1 MPQMTAWKTDNYKFV
16 GKSFDFSYANRLNKL
31 LSIIGTANS
40 NSVDYELTGG
50 GGYGEMPVYDGN
62 NLNEGTKKRGFKT
75 IITPVEFSLSE
86 SVGYKQA
93 KIDKTGECRRVG
105 TMLGNSA
112 AMTVYVHGLRMF
124 SGAFNASVTGG
135 DGVSWANA
143 KHPVA
148 SKGSQGRKFIPDPE
162 SGTYSNLIKTELSV
176 KAITDAQSLAG
187 RFTTPDG
194 LPFLADMSLLLVSP
208 ELEAE
213 AKKICGDN
221 GKFRPKQNPADNTNA
236 ANPLADLQYMVIG
249 GGSDGFTAKQWAIC
263 DPALMREM
271 VKLVYITKPTVMQS
285 ALDNPLKDLYTG
297 YVDFGV
303 GWGDARQIIFSNP
316 A

>member
-1 MPQMTAWKTDNYKFV
+1 MSNTVWKTDNYKFV
-16 GKSFDFSYANRLNKL
+16 GKAFDYAYANRIGKL
-31 LSIIGTANS
+31 LAILGVASCNSI
-40 NSVDYELTGG
+40 DYELTGS
-50 GGYGEMPVYDGN
+50 GGYGEMPAYDGE

-75 IITPVEFSLSE
+75 VIKPEEFSLSE

-93 KIDKTGECRRVG
+93 KIDKSGECSRVG
-105 TMLGNSA
+105 KMLGNSA
-112 AMTVYVHGLRMF
+112 AMTVYMHALRMF
-124 SGAFNASVTGG
+124 ANAFNPNCPGG
-135 DGVSWANA
+135 DGKSWAATN
-143 KHPVA
+143 HPNA
-148 SKGSQGRKFIPDPE
+148 SKGSQGRRYVVDPD
-162 SGTYSNLIKTELSV
+162 SGTYSNLITQELSV
-176 KAITDAQSLAG
+176 GAITAAQSMAG

-194 LPFLADMSLLLVSP
+194 LPLLSDMNLLLVSP

-221 GKFRPKQNPADNTNA
+221 GKFRPTNNPADSSNA

-249 GGSDGFTAKQWAIC
+249 GGNDGFTAKQWAIC

-271 VKLVYITKPTVMQS
+271 VKLVYITRPTVMQT

-297 YVDFGV
+297 YVDFGC
-303 GWGDARQIIFSNP
+303 GWGDGRQIIFSNP